1 MPGKNKN
8 IDQQLVKALR
18 KGNIDAFE
26 ELFFKYNKKLYYFAR
41 GYLGSNED
49 AEGLV
54 QEVFIKIWER
64 RDDLKEYLSFNSYIF
79 TIAYK
84 TILKHFRKKCREKK
98 YMDQFLSDF
107 IDESNNT
114 SVEVEYNNLLELTNK
129 AIEKLPEKRKRVFKL
144 SRVEGLSNLEI
155 AEELHISKRTVE
167 THLQHAVKFLRE
179 TLDNDSLLILV
190 FIFLFIY

>member
-1 MPGKNKN
+1 MSGKNIN
-8 IDQQLVKALR
+8 IDQKCVKALR
-18 KGNIDAFE
+18 KGDIDAFE

-41 GYLGSNED
+41 GYLGSTED

-64 RDDLKEYLSFNSYIF
+64 RDDLKEHLSFNSYIF

-84 TILKHFRKKCREKK
+84 TILKHFRTKCREKK

-114 SVEVEYNNLLELTNK
+114 TGEVEYNNLLELANK
-129 AIEKLPEKRKRVFKL
+129 AIEKLPEKRKLVFKL

-155 AEELHISKRTVE
+155 AGKLNISKRTVE

-190 FIFLFIY
+190 FIFLFIR